1 MSNFGQPTDSY
12 IAVHFS
18 NNKSQPTA
26 KERETNP
33 VLARTSVNEKRLPTG
48 HRAGILLAMKKTMS
62 HKASNDLRR
71 DKGKFLSGAVGLVTG
86 GTKGIGA
93 ATAIALAQEGADLA
107 IVARRL
113 DAEAREMQRRVEA
126 LGRRC
131 LLLRANVGEPREA
144 TRCVEETTRKLGPID
159 VLVHSAGGPVNGGLL
174 ELTPETW
181 HAAFDV
187 HVHAIF
193 YLCRAAIPSMKK
205 RKRGVIILISSAA
218 GIRGIKTNVAYQ
230 AVKGTLPQL
239 TRALAYEFANDNIRV
254 NCVAPG
260 VIRTAFHAAMPA
272 HVKQNNLKNRIPL
285 HREGT
290 PEQVACLIRELITN
304 EYITGETVSVDG
316 GLTMRI
322 C

>member
-1 MSNFGQPTDSY
+1 MNPFALACEHDCATM
-12 IAVHFS
+12 
-18 NNKSQPTA
+18 KL
-26 KERETNP
+26 REQ
-33 VLARTSVNEKRLPTG
+33 
-48 HRAGILLAMKKTMS
+48 
-62 HKASNDLRR
+62 
-71 DKGKFLSGAVGLVTG
+71 VGLVTG

-93 ATAIALAQEGADLA
+93 ATAIALAAEGADVA
-107 IVARRL
+107 IVGRRQ
-113 DAEAREMQRRVEA
+113 DDEAKETQRRVEA

-131 LLLRANVGEPREA
+131 LAIVADVAVAAEA
-144 TRCVEETTRKLGPID
+144 IRCVEQTARELGSVD
-159 VLVHSAGGPVNGGLL
+159 VLVHAAGGPVNGGLL
-174 ELTPETW
+174 ELTPEAW
-181 HAAFDV
+181 HLAFDV

-193 YLCRAAIPSMKK
+193 HLCRAATPLMKQKK
-205 RKRGVIILISSAA
+205 RGAIILISSAA

-260 VIRTAFHAAMPA
+260 VIRTAFHAAMSPEA
-272 HVKQNNLKNRIPL
+272 KQHNLENRIPL

-290 PEQVACLIRELITN
+290 AEQVASLIRELVIN